1 MDIQM
6 LSAVIAEASG
16 LISGGR
22 VDRLYESDGRD
33 IIMIVRNAGKRFVL
47 LISPDR
53 SVPRVHLLSR
63 KPPAGPSL
71 HPFTQYLR
79 SRITGGRLEKIGI
92 LNRDRIVEMLF
103 ESRGRTLRLL
113 IELFGSAT
121 NLIITDQECVIQTV
135 YHPAVPGSGRK
146 RLLMPGISYALP
158 EQKVVAAAGHRKTY
172 AGGPVRSGPQAGSL
186 NLEAEVSF
194 QAFSERRRFDALK
207 AKLLAAGQKTLVRI
221 ERRIAALDSDLGRA
235 ERAGE
240 FRHCGDLILANLQSL
255 RTGMKE
261 AELVRPDGVRITVTL
276 NPAKSPS
283 ENAELYY
290 KRYKKAKAGQGVIE
304 ARSAD
309 ARTAR
314 SRIESI
320 LQHLKQASSEEELL
334 LLQAEFVGSGATRAG
349 QVKQQWVSS
358 KVADPYREIS
368 FQGWEILVGRN
379 ARGNDHITT
388 KIARGSD
395 LWFHA
400 EGLPGSHVL
409 IRNPRSV
416 EIPQDVLERAA
427 SLAAFYSRGRNA
439 GKVPVTYT
447 FARSVRKPKGAKPG
461 LVVLSERKTMMAVP
475 LSEQNDER

>member
-1 MDIQM
+1 MDFQM
-6 LSAVIAEASG
+6 LSAVIAEASC
-16 LISGGR
+16 LVSGGR
-22 VDRLYESDGRD
+22 VDRLYETDARD
-33 IIMIVRNAGKRFVL
+33 IIMIVRNAGKRSVL

-53 SVPRVHLLSR
+53 SLPRIHLLSR
-63 KPPAGPSL
+63 KPAAGPSL

-79 SRITGGRLEKIGI
+79 SRITGGRMEKIGI
-92 LNRDRIVEMLF
+92 LNRDRIVEMLIKN
-103 ESRGRTLRLL
+103 RGRTLRLL

-121 NLIITDQECVIQTV
+121 NLIITDQESVIQTI

-146 RLLMPGISYALP
+146 RLLMPGIPYALP
-158 EQKVVAAAGHRKTY
+158 EQKIVAASGQRETC
-172 AGGPVRSGPQAGSL
+172 AGGPVRPDPQADSP

-194 QAFSERRRFDALK
+194 QAFLERRRFDALK

-221 ERRIAALDSDLGRA
+221 ERRIAALDSDLSRSERA
-235 ERAGE
+235 EE
-240 FRHCGDLILANLQSL
+240 FRRHGDLILASLQSL

-261 AELVRPDGVRITVTL
+261 ADLIGPDGGRITVPL

-283 ENAELYY
+283 KNAELYY
-290 KRYKKAKAGQGVIE
+290 KRYKKAKTGLGVIE
-304 ARSAD
+304 ARSVEAQ
-309 ARTAR
+309 TAR

-320 LQHLKQASSEEELL
+320 LQRLKQVSSKEELS
-334 LLQAEFVGSGATRAG
+334 LLQAEFVGSSVAHAG
-349 QVKQQWVSS
+349 QVNRPRASSNVSN
-358 KVADPYREIS
+358 PYREIS
-368 FQGWEILVGRN
+368 FQGWVILVGRN

-388 KIARGSD
+388 KIARDSD

-439 GKVPVTYT
+439 GKVPVTYAS
-447 FARSVRKPKGAKPG
+447 ARSVRKPKGAKPG
-461 LVVLSERKTMMAVP
+461 LVVLSERRTMMAVP
-475 LSEQNDER
+475 LSEQNNER